1 LATYD
6 SSLYSCRALVYAIG
20 ETLWRAGGSKKAT
33 VAMLNIPAIYIDR
46 NLKEEDQDEVRKACQ
61 MCTCIWPLCKAFE
74 LIERLIQ
81 GVQVVFLLAVL
92 HQL

>member
-6 SSLYSCRALVYAIG
+6 SSLCSCRALVYAIG
-20 ETLWRAGGSKKAT
+20 ETLWRAGGRKKAT
-33 VAMLNIPAIYIDR
+33 VAMLDIPAIYIDR
-46 NLKEEDQDEVRKACQ
+46 NLKEEDQDEVSRAFQ